1 MGNTIGSSPRPA
13 TTSSASRTSASAAS
27 TAAPAPAASQPRDS
41 FSPVAGSTGL
51 GEAIRTD
58 KSPESITAMSH
69 EELKGISGEEV
80 KGMNRGQFKAF
91 EEAIDKGPGREGLDP
106 KVKSAMFRKSFM
118 QNLLE
123 DCNRY
128 ATQHNQS
135 KW

>member
-13 TTSSASRTSASAAS
+13 TTSSASRTSASAA
-27 TAAPAPAASQPRDS
+27 APAPASQPRDS

-91 EEAIDKGPGREGLDP
+91 EDAIDKGPGREGLDP

-118 QNLLE
+118 LNLLE